1 MDIDDKLGLKI
12 VWLSIGAT
20 LMALALVFLTFEM
33 FARRGI
39 KSGMDKEKEKEK
51 EYKRNKL
58 REDQGKLIIFVLFIA
73 FISYVMM
80 LITSLYSTQENVTII
95 RYIEWFITTPL
106 LLIDLAL
113 IAHIAQVHLN
123 YMIVLDLAM
132 IALGLAAVFSSN
144 LYVKYTLF
152 ALSTI
157 AMILIFTILFSSKT
171 KIKAEDIDKK
181 DLDKSFNA
189 NLYTGILWTLYPV
202 VWILSNQGFNVL
214 SISNATL
221 GYMILDVLAKA
232 VLGVV
237 FLL

>member
-1 MDIDDKLGLKI
+1 MNTDDTLGLKI

-20 LMALALVFLTFEM
+20 LMALALVFLTFKM
-33 FARRGI
+33 FARRD
-39 KSGMDKEKEKEK
+39 SQDPLDKEKQEESKQ
-51 EYKRNKL
+51 NKL
-58 REDQGKLIIFVLFIA
+58 KEDQGKLIILVIFIA
-73 FISYVMM
+73 FVSYVLM

-144 LYVKYTLF
+144 LYMKYTLF

-171 KIKAEDIDKK
+171 KPVDISQK
-181 DLDKSFNA
+181 DLDKSFKA
-189 NLYTGILWTLYPV
+189 NLFTGILWTLYPV

-214 SISNATL
+214 SIADATL

-232 VLGVV
+232 VLGIV